1 MVWLPRTEPLMMKIG
16 PWSISSCFDEYMTSD
31 AAVHLP
37 KAFAAKLLALILLQQ
52 ALINPKGLKSA
63 ATRILVVR
71 NPRSTS

>member
-37 KAFAAKLLALILLQQ
+37 KAFAAKLLALILLP
-52 ALINPKGLKSA
+52 ASPYKPE
-63 ATRILVVR
+63 RPEVR
-71 NPRSTS
+71 GDPDLGC

>member
-1 MVWLPRTEPLMMKIG
+1 MVWLPRTEPLMMKLG
-16 PWSISSCFDEYMTSD
+16 PWSITSCFDEYMMSD

-37 KAFAAKLLALILLQQ
+37 KAFAAKLLALILLP
-52 ALINPKGLKSA
+52 ASPKSLKSA